1 MITDTQLFG
10 ASDGTLRFP
19 DPLPPPCPLHF
30 NAGSHGLIRKELW
43 EKVGGFAEDAFL
55 TGGVDFDFWLSSV
68 ERGARVIHVSRDLYW
83 YRTHEASASATSLPY
98 DTYLINDEIWR
109 RHGTLFDA
117 MNDCPGCTSERRGA
131 IFRANGYRTSAQA
144 WLARGERWR
153 AIRLAA
159 RAVSLDPAEPKNVK
173 VLARAVVPRSA
184 LMARRPNQGSDPCGA
199 QCREEPCMKRRDPRS
214 LIAGLCLGLVA
225 ATWTS
230 CDSRTALDVIMVS
243 TFEYARRDGVPLML
257 DAYVPPT
264 PGPHPAVL
272 LIHGGG
278 WEAGSRSDVAESVA
292 FRVQLGPERDSLPS
306 PSTTDLRRS
315 IRIRLPS
322 RTCARRWPNQAARR
336 RLLRGPRRSGPSAC
350 RLAVTWPRCSP

>member
-1 MITDTQLFG
+1 MTSIPAVSVVIPSYNQPPAFLRECLRSVQGQTFENWEAIVVDDASTVRHAEKVIAELGDPRIRLLRHARNRGEGAARNTGIAAAGSQLIASLDADDRWAPDYLAATLDALGRQPDANWVITDTQLFG

-55 TGGVDFDFWLSSV
+55 TGGVDFDFWLGSV

-109 RHGTLFDA
+109 RHGTLFDSIT
-117 MNDCPGCTSERRGA
+117 DCPGCTSERRGA

-184 LMARRPNQGSDPCGA
+184 LMARR
-199 QCREEPCMKRRDPRS
+199 
-214 LIAGLCLGLVA
+214 
-225 ATWTS
+225 
-230 CDSRTALDVIMVS
+230 RTKA
-243 TFEYARRDGVPLML
+243 
-257 DAYVPPT
+257 
-264 PGPHPAVL
+264 
-272 LIHGGG
+272 
-278 WEAGSRSDVAESVA
+278 
-292 FRVQLGPERDSLPS
+292 
-306 PSTTDLRRS
+306 
-315 IRIRLPS
+315 RIR
-322 RTCARRWPNQAARR
+322 AAH
-336 RLLRGPRRSGPSAC
+336 SAGKN
-350 RLAVTWPRCSP
+350 RA